1 MGRRRPSTVHGVAVV
16 DKPAGMTS
24 HDVVAVL
31 RRRSGERRIGHSGTL
46 DPPATGV
53 LVCGAG
59 RATRLLPFVTSLPK
73 TYVAEIV
80 LGVATTTLDDT
91 GDVVATAAMAPSRDE
106 VVAAAAALTGAIV
119 QVPPMVSAVKVGGRR
134 LHELAREGVEVQR
147 EARPVTV
154 HRFEVTPTA
163 DASVWAVEVEC
174 SSGTYVRT
182 LAADLGA
189 LLGGV
194 AHLRGLRR
202 TAVGSFTV
210 AEATPPED
218 AIWLPVVEAMRD
230 YPRVRLPDAELDRVR
245 HGAPFDPAWMDGAP
259 VAAVVDG
266 AGELVAVYRLDSG
279 RAAAA
284 VVLAAG

>member
-1 MGRRRPSTVHGVAVV
+1 MGRRRPSTLHGVAVV

-24 HDVVAVL
+24 HDVVDVL

-59 RATRLLPFVTSLPK
+59 RATRLLSYVTALPK

-91 GDVVATAAMAPSRDE
+91 GEVVATASMSPSVDE
-106 VVAAAAALTGAIV
+106 VVAAAATLTGAIV

-134 LHELAREGVEVQR
+134 LHELAREGVEVDR

-154 HRFEVTPTA
+154 HRFEVAPTTD
-163 DASVWAVEVEC
+163 DAVWTAEVEC

-182 LAADLGA
+182 LAADLGEV
-189 LLGGV
+189 LGGV
-194 AHLRGLRR
+194 AHLRRLRR
-202 TAVGSFTV
+202 TAIGSFTA
-210 AEATPPED
+210 AEARPPD
-218 AIWLPVVEAMRD
+218 DVAWLPVAAAMRD
-230 YPRVRLPDAELDRVR
+230 YPRICPDDADLDRVR
-245 HGAPFDPAWMDGAP
+245 HGAPLDPDVMAGAP

-266 AGELVAVYRLDSG
+266 AGELVAVYRLEPG

-284 VVLAAG
+284 VVLAPA